1 MCFLQGERVAELLLH
16 HARAHECQD
25 IPQFKKEMA
34 ELVDH
39 ALRNTVS
46 LGKVMKELCAILFSL
61 YCISDIGYYWL
72 VYICK

>member
-1 MCFLQGERVAELLLH
+1 MAELLLH
-16 HARAHECQD
+16 HARANECQD

-46 LGKVMKELCAILFSL
+46 LGKVQKEICAFLFVSDVSL
-61 YCISDIGYYWL
+61 ISNIIVWSIS
-72 VYICK
+72 ICR

>member
-46 LGKVMKELCAILFSL
+46 LGKVLKELCAILFSL
-61 YCISDIGYYWL
+61 RVSDIIGWSIS
-72 VYICK
+72 ICK

>member
-1 MCFLQGERVAELLLH
+1 MAELLLH
-16 HARAHECQD
+16 HARANECQD

-46 LGKVMKELCAILFSL
+46 LGKVPKGICVFVFDASL
-61 YCISDIGYYWL
+61 KPENIVWSIS
-72 VYICK
+72 ICR

>member
-1 MCFLQGERVAELLLH
+1 MAELLLH
-16 HARAHECQD
+16 HARANECQD

-46 LGKVMKELCAILFSL
+46 LGKVLKEICVLLFVSFSN
-61 YCISDIGYYWL
+61 I
-72 VYICK
+72 

>member
-1 MCFLQGERVAELLLH
+1 MAELLLH
-16 HARAHECQD
+16 HARANECQD

-46 LGKVMKELCAILFSL
+46 LGKVLKEICASLFVSVVSL
-61 YCISDIGYYWL
+61 ISDNI
-72 VYICK
+72 V